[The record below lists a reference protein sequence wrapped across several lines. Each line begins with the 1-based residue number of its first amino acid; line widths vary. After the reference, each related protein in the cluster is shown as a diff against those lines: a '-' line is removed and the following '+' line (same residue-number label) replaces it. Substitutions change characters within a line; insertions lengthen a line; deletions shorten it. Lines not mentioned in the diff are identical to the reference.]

1 MDRHPPIGAAQMESG
16 EGKKS
21 KAIWFLLIAIVLML
35 AIVGLPTPP
44 PLERNGHVIELT
56 QAGKA
61 CIGILAF
68 AVVLWVTEAIP
79 FPVTSLLVVI
89 LIPVFGI
96 TDYRSAVRVGFGD
109 PIITFFIGVL
119 VLSAAF
125 SRSGLGTRL
134 VYHILLRV
142 GNRTDRV
149 ILGFLFVGAMLSMW
163 ITDMAVAGILLPLAV
178 GLLRD
183 AQVKPMESN
192 FGKALMISCAWGPL
206 FGGIATPA
214 GCGPN
219 PIAISYLKRLAQMD
233 ISFLTWMSIG
243 FPATLMMI
251 PLGWVVLLKVFP
263 PEIERLPIKESEIRE
278 NLSNLG
284 PLKTGELKTLII
296 FLMTVSLWLIT
307 PIVKILTHGTVDIP
321 IQAVALF
328 GGICL
333 FLPKIR
339 VLSWKEAEQD
349 VDWGGILLIVAGLS
363 LGMMVY
369 ETGAARWLAWILMGK
384 IGSIHFIFRPFV
396 IVISVALL
404 HLVFSSNTV
413 TGTIIIPI
421 LIALAQDFGINEWL
435 IAAPAVFTASLA
447 FILVTETPTNVI
459 PYSAGYFS
467 IRDMAKAG
475 VWMTLIAAFCV
486 SVSILVFG
494 TLIGSYG

>member
-35 AIVGLPTPP
+35 AIVVLPAPS

-79 FPVTSLLVVI
+79 FSVTSLLVVI

-163 ITDMAVAGILLPLAV
+163 ITDMAVAAILLPLAV

-219 PIAISYLKRLAQMD
+219 PIAISYLRRLAQMD

-251 PLGWVVLLKVFP
+251 PLGWVLLLKVFP
-263 PEIERLPIKESEIRE
+263 PEIERLPFKESEIRE
-278 NLSNLG
+278 NLRGLG

-296 FLMTVSLWLIT
+296 FLITVSLWLVS
-307 PIVKILTHGTVDIP
+307 PVVKTLTHGTVDIP

-467 IRDMAKAG
+467 IGDMAKAG

>member
-1 MDRHPPIGAAQMESG
+1 MEPG

-21 KAIWFLLIAIVLML
+21 KAILFLLIAIVLML
-35 AIVGLPTPP
+35 AIVVLPTPP

>member
-1 MDRHPPIGAAQMESG
+1 MDKPERHGIVRESHKVWFIFAAVILMLFIYALPMPPPI
-16 EGKKS
+16 
-21 KAIWFLLIAIVLML
+21 
-35 AIVGLPTPP
+35 
-44 PLERNGHVIELT
+44 ERDGTVIELT
-56 QAGKA
+56 VAGKS
-61 CIGILAF
+61 CIAILAF
-68 AVVLWVTEAIP
+68 AVVLWVTEAVP
-79 FPVTSLLVVI
+79 FAVTSLFVVL

-96 TDYRSAVRVGFGD
+96 ADYRSVVRVGFGD

-134 VYHILLRV
+134 VYHILRRV

-163 ITDMAVAGILLPLAV
+163 ITDMAVAAILLPLGV
-178 GLLRD
+178 GLLKD
-183 AQVKPMESN
+183 AQVKPLESN

-219 PIAISYLKRLAQMD
+219 PIAISYLKRLADLD

-251 PLGWVVLLKVFP
+251 PLGWLLLLRIFP
-263 PEIERLPIKESEIRE
+263 PEIEKLPIESHEIAER
-278 NLSNLG
+278 LRGLG
-284 PLKTGELKTLII
+284 SLRSTEIKTLVVFIT
-296 FLMTVSLWLIT
+296 TVSLWLIS
-307 PIVKILTHGTVDIP
+307 PVVKTLSHGRIDLP

-328 GGICL
+328 GGITL
-333 FLPKIR
+333 FLPKMR
-339 VLSWKEAEQD
+339 VLSWKEAEED

-369 ETGAARWLAWILMGK
+369 ETGAAQWLAWVLMGR
-384 IGSIHFIFRPFV
+384 IGSIHFVLRPFV
-396 IVISVALL
+396 IVVVVALL

-413 TGTIIIPI
+413 TGTIILPI
-421 LIALAQDFGINEWL
+421 LIALARAFELNPWS
-435 IAAPAVFTASLA
+435 IAGPAAFTASLA
-447 FILVTETPTNVI
+447 FVLVTETPTNVI
-459 PYSAGYFS
+459 PYASGYFS

-486 SVSILVFG
+486 SLSFLGIG
-494 TLIGSYG
+494 TLTGYYR

>member
-1 MDRHPPIGAAQMESG
+1 MDKPQRHGMVRESRKVWFVFAAV
-16 EGKKS
+16 
-21 KAIWFLLIAIVLML
+21 VLML
-35 AIVGLPTPP
+35 FIYVLPTPTP
-44 PLERNGHVIELT
+44 IERNGTVVELT
-56 QAGKA
+56 VAGKS
-61 CIGILAF
+61 CIAILAF
-68 AVVLWVTEAIP
+68 AVVLWVTEAVP
-79 FPVTSLLVVI
+79 FAVTSLFVVL

-96 TDYRSAVRVGFGD
+96 ADYRSVVRVGFGD

-119 VLSAAF
+119 VLSAGF
-125 SRSGLGTRL
+125 RRSGLGTRL
-134 VYHILLRV
+134 VYHILRRV

-163 ITDMAVAGILLPLAV
+163 ITDMAVAAILLPLGM
-178 GLLRD
+178 GLLKD
-183 AQVKPMESN
+183 ARVKPLKSN

-219 PIAISYLKRLAQMD
+219 PIAISYLKRLAGLD

-251 PLGWVVLLKVFP
+251 PLGWLLLLKIFP
-263 PEIERLPIKESEIRE
+263 PEIERLPIEPHEIEESLRD
-278 NLSNLG
+278 LG
-284 PLKTGELKTLII
+284 PLTSTEIKTLMI
-296 FLMTVSLWLIT
+296 FLVTVSLWLIS
-307 PIVKILTHGTVDIP
+307 PIAKNLSHGTIDLP

-328 GGICL
+328 GGTTL

-369 ETGAARWLAWILMGK
+369 ETGAAQWLAWVLMGR
-384 IGSIHFIFRPFV
+384 IGSIHFVLRPFV
-396 IVISVALL
+396 IVVMVALL

-413 TGTIIIPI
+413 TGTIILPI
-421 LIALAQDFGINEWL
+421 LIALARAFQLDAWS
-435 IAAPAVFTASLA
+435 IAGPAAFTASLA

-459 PYSAGYFS
+459 PYASGYFT

-486 SVSILVFG
+486 AVSVLSIG
-494 TLIGSYG
+494 TLRGSYR